1 MEHHNAPDN
10 PPRRDPLRIGV
21 VGLGYWGPNLV
32 RNLAESV
39 DFELAHLCDL
49 RTDALETVAQRY
61 PGIRCTTRFG
71 EILSDELLDAVAIA
85 TPVSTHHPLARAVL
99 ESGKHAFVEKPLA
112 SSSRHALELTALAK
126 ANDLVI
132 MPGHTFVYSPPVRTI
147 KDLIDS
153 NELGEIYFIS
163 SSRVNL
169 GLHQPDVSVVWDLG
183 PHDFAILRYWL
194 GDLPAEVSALSRSC
208 LIPEIP
214 DVCFINLRYP
224 SGTVAHVELS
234 WLAPSKLRRT
244 AIVGSKKMVVYDDT
258 SNESVRI
265 FDSGATIPD
274 PGTFGEYRLGYRTGD
289 IVSPRVDATEP
300 LSLELSDFAAAIR
313 DGKPLVSSPELG
325 LDVIRTIEAV
335 DRSLA
340 HEGVPVPVTEPNDAL
355 SETLHEKVEQL
366 KSVESIHA
374 GLQAEASG
382 DSVGTAILGGGPAGL
397 TAAYVL
403 GRRGRP
409 GAVFEADGTVGGIA
423 KTIEFNGYR
432 FDLGGHRFFTKL
444 KPVQRLWEE
453 LLGDQ
458 FLTRPRL
465 SRIYYDGKYFS
476 YPIQAKDV
484 VARLGLVEAT
494 RCALSYLWASRHRND
509 DADTFE
515 EWVTTRFGRRLYDA
529 FFRSYTEKVWGIPG
543 SEIRSLW
550 AAQRIKNFSLGKAI
564 LSLLGLRREHVTTLI
579 EEFRYP
585 RLGPGQMWEAFAV
598 RARHTG
604 VDVHLNQRCV
614 SVKHSDNRVHEIVT
628 RQNGDVFE
636 HEVDSIIS
644 TLALNDLI
652 FSLDPPPPPEVLAAA
667 ANLRYRDLVLV
678 ALMTTEAEPF
688 PDNWIYLHDP
698 ETRAGRV
705 QNYGAWSAD
714 MVRPETTCLGVEYF
728 CFRGDEI
735 WEMSDEQA
743 VELAKQELAR
753 IGLLDPAKVVD
764 GVKVLVP
771 KAYPVYDSKYEDAVS
786 TVRAYLDEF
795 ENLETCGRNGLHR
808 YNNQDHSM
816 WTAILATLN
825 VLDGA
830 GHDVWSVN
838 TEADYLEEGEL
849 VEALLDFSAAD
860 AGPVE
865 QVP

>member
-1 MEHHNAPDN
+1 MEHDHIHDGA
-10 PPRRDPLRIGV
+10 RHAPLRIGV

-32 RNLAESV
+32 RNLTESIH
-39 DFELAHLCDL
+39 FEVAHLCDL
-49 RTDALETVAQRY
+49 RTDALQAVAQRY
-61 PGIRCTTRFG
+61 PGIPCTSRFE
-71 EILSDELLDAVAIA
+71 EILSDERLDAVAIA

-112 SSSRHALELTALAK
+112 ASSRHASELASLAE
-126 ANDLVI
+126 ANDVVL

-147 KDLIDS
+147 KSLINS
-153 NELGEIYFIS
+153 GELGEIYFIS

-183 PHDFAILRYWL
+183 PHDFSILRYWL

-214 DVCFINLRYP
+214 DVCFINLTYP

-244 AIVGSKKMVVYDDT
+244 AIVGSEKMVVYDDT

-274 PGTFGEYRLGYRTGD
+274 PGTFGEYQLSYRTGD

-300 LSLELSDFAAAIR
+300 LSLELADFAAAIR
-313 DGKPLVSSPELG
+313 DRRPLVSSPELG

-335 DRSLA
+335 ERSLA
-340 HEGVPVPVTEPNDAL
+340 HGGIPVPVSEPEDAL
-355 SETLHEKVEQL
+355 DETLQEKVEEL
-366 KSVESIHA
+366 KSPEAVHA
-374 GLQAEASG
+374 RQQADSAGE
-382 DSVGTAILGGGPAGL
+382 SVGTAILGGGPAGL

-444 KPVQRLWEE
+444 QPVQKLWEE
-453 LLGDQ
+453 ILGDE

-509 DADTFE
+509 DAETFE
-515 EWVTTRFGRRLYDA
+515 EWVTTRFGRRLYEA

-564 LSLLGLRREHVTTLI
+564 LSVLGLRRDHVTTLI

-585 RLGPGQMWEAFAV
+585 RLGPGQMWEEFATRV
-598 RARHTG
+598 QQNG
-604 VDVHLNQRCV
+604 VNVHLNQRCV
-614 SVKHSDNRVHEIVT
+614 SIKHSDACVDAIVT

-636 HEVDSIIS
+636 HQVDSVIA
-644 TLALNDLI
+644 TLALNDLVLS
-652 FSLDPPPPPEVLAAA
+652 FDPLPPPEVQAAA
-667 ANLRYRDLVLV
+667 FKLRYRDLALV

-705 QNYGAWSAD
+705 QNYGAWSAG
-714 MVRPETTCLGVEYF
+714 MVKPGTTCLGVEYF

-735 WEMSDEQA
+735 WEMSDEEA
-743 VELAKQELAR
+743 VELAKSELAR
-753 IGLLDPAKVVD
+753 IDLIDPTKVVD

-771 KAYPVYDSKYEDAVS
+771 KAYPMYDSNYEDAVA
-786 TVRAYLDEF
+786 TIRAYLAEF

-830 GHDVWSVN
+830 EHDVWGVN